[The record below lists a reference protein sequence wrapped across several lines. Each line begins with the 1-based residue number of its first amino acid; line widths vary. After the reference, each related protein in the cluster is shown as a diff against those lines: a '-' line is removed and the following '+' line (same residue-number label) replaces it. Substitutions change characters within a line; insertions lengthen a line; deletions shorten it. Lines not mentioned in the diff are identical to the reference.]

1 MPGTFKEGGGQGT
14 DQVHS
19 GADLW
24 AWDYVIISE
33 IILLGRVPHL
43 PSPLSKDRPASF
55 LVCSW
60 QLLFECTC
68 PQGHSS
74 PSVAQSGSILARTQ
88 QLTMHPALIGCRQT
102 VANCDPPRSFGPDTV
117 HIQATLSLKLLEL
130 NVSI

>member
-1 MPGTFKEGGGQGT
+1 MGRGLTKFTVVLILGLGLCDYLRNHFVGKGPTSSLPTEGG
-14 DQVHS
+14 
-19 GADLW
+19 
-24 AWDYVIISE
+24 
-33 IILLGRVPHL
+33 
-43 PSPLSKDRPASF
+43 RPAPF

-74 PSVAQSGSILARTQ
+74 PPVAQSGSILAQTQ
-88 QLTMHPALIGCRQT
+88 QFTMHPALIGCRQT